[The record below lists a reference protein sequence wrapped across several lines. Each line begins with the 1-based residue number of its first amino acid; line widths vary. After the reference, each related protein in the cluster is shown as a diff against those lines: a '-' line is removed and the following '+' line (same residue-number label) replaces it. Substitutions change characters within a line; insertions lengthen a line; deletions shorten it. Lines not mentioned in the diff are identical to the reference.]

1 MNWAN
6 WAGLGLVRVAAVAIA
21 LASPIEAPISGEVN
35 ATEQIQT
42 QAPEGVD
49 EPSSPKRHQVTVNL
63 VSPNDLKVKEG
74 QRIKE
79 GDVISDRTEQRQQ
92 LEARK
97 KQLEIAIAQLS
108 LPMSQI
114 ASLPEPNFEQ
124 EEVALKKAKVE
135 LDLTT
140 KALKES
146 PANLPFKQQ
155 WLNEDLRPEEI
166 RRQAALKEQ
175 QIKAAIAVESAVA
188 RLSEAKTRYQQQQY
202 QHSIEL
208 AAQQTNLQKQQEVA
222 SEISQRL
229 TRIFLRN
236 SDCQRP
242 VYGATQKFQND
253 PNWQDLILF
262 YEYFHGDNGVGIG
275 ASHQTGWTGLVAK
288 LIQQFGEYEGQH
300 PTSQLA
306 DNITQASASKHIS
319 VTTLT

>member
-1 MNWAN
+1 MNWAS
-6 WAGLGLVRVAAVAIA
+6 WAGLGLVGVAAVAIA

-79 GDVISDRTEQRQQ
+79 GDVISDRTEARQQ

-135 LDLTT
+135 LELAT
-140 KALKES
+140 KVLSEAPE
-146 PANLPFKQQ
+146 LPFKQQ

-166 RRQAALKEQ
+166 RRQAALKER
-175 QIKAAIAVESAVA
+175 QIKAAIAVESSIA

-202 QHSIEL
+202 QHSIQL
-208 AAQQTNLQKQQEVA
+208 ATQQTNLQKQQYDMASLMSQLQEV
-222 SEISQRL
+222 ETKL
-229 TRIFLRN
+229 
-236 SDCQRP
+236 
-242 VYGATQKFQND
+242 G
-253 PNWQDLILF
+253 
-262 YEYFHGDNGVGIG
+262 E
-275 ASHQTGWTGLVAK
+275 LVAVRSPYSGRVRRIK
-288 LIQQFGEYEGQH
+288 ILGQ
-300 PTSQLA
+300 
-306 DNITQASASKHIS
+306 NERMITAEI
-319 VTTLT
+319 TLDIRGK